1 MNVGHINDEGVPL
14 DTKVNAGLSTVCGL
28 AARQR
33 VPLAFQGFDYL
44 IENKKGWTLPKLYSS
59 ICSISERA
67 EVEGEKGSYEDH
79 LSCLEDLQK

>member
-28 AARQR
+28 AAQQR

-44 IENKKGWTLPKLYSS
+44 IENKKDELFQNSIQAYVQYPKEL
-59 ICSISERA
+59 
-67 EVEGEKGSYEDH
+67 K
-79 LSCLEDLQK
+79 

>member
-44 IENKKGWTLPKLYSS
+44 IENKKDELFQNSIQAYVQYPKEL
-59 ICSISERA
+59 
-67 EVEGEKGSYEDH
+67 K
-79 LSCLEDLQK
+79 